1 MHHLR
6 TPQMTDQ
13 RWKLLQRKPMMYILY
28 PWQFLGWPWSTEQA
42 EERDEEVN
50 TFLRTQDITSTV

>member
-1 MHHLR
+1 
-6 TPQMTDQ
+6 MTDQ